1 MLVAWLADNN
11 TSDWTVGIKFVQ
23 FQKNTAYHSGIKCSP
38 YSAMFG
44 CEAKIGIT
52 SSSLPTKI
60 IATLQS
66 DDDVVTAITG
76 SSSYNP
82 VPTSSA
88 VQTVPC
94 VPGHEDS
101 ATPQN
106 PALPTSDDST
116 ATHISISSTTSA
128 VPPVPALEDN
138 TTPQNPVIPVLPT
151 SDDSA
156 TAHIPVPSTSST
168 ASNLADQSDDDTQQL
183 LSGQGRLIFISYSE
197 Y

>member
-11 TSDWTVGIKFVQ
+11 TSDWTVRINLVQ

-44 CEAKIGIT
+44 REAKVEIT
-52 SSSLPTKI
+52 SSSLPTEI

-66 DDDVVTAITG
+66 EDDLVAATTG

-82 VPTSSA
+82 VPTSST
-88 VQTVPC
+88 VQTVPS
-94 VPGHEDS
+94 VPAHKGS

-116 ATHISISSTTSA
+116 ATHISVSSTNSA
-128 VPPVPALEDN
+128 VPPIPALEDN
-138 TTPQNPVIPVLPT
+138 TTPQNPVIHVLPT
-151 SDDSA
+151 SDDS
-156 TAHIPVPSTSST
+156 TTSQIPPPSTSLAVPPVPAVENNTST
-168 ASNLADQSDDDTQQL
+168 PREESCDC
-183 LSGQGRLIFISYSE
+183 
-197 Y
+197 